1 MTRLFGSGS
10 FSPKIKRI
18 SNTFAILC
26 LRGKEVNK
34 QQVLTV
40 LIYLYEQKIDED
52 GEDIHLYVNVTYNK
66 TKRLISDQKD
76 GDVQGFCR
84 LFLTVF
90 SNVLQGKVTP
100 IQVKFL

>member
-40 LIYLYEQKIDED
+40 LIYLYEKKIDED

-90 SNVLQGKVTP
+90 SNVLKGKVTP